1 MAALVL
7 DASVVLA
14 VALQEE
20 NRRLAAPILARVAEA
35 GAVVPGIWH
44 LEVGNVLLL
53 AERRRMITAEERA
66 IALDELA
73 KLPIATDN
81 ETALRAWRETAELA
95 ARHKLTMY
103 DAAHLELSLRRGL
116 PLATFDAA
124 LRRAAGVAG
133 VALVG
138 G

>member
-14 VALQEE
+14 VALQES
-20 NRRLAAPILARVAEA
+20 NSRLAAPILARVAEE
-35 GAVVPGIWH
+35 GAIVPGIWH

-53 AERRRMITAEERA
+53 AERRRTITAEERT

-81 ETALRAWRETAELA
+81 ETAARAWRETMQLA
-95 ARHKLTMY
+95 GRHKLTMY
-103 DAAHLELSLRRGL
+103 DAAYLELSLRRGL

-124 LRRAAGVAG
+124 LRRAAGATG
-133 VALVG
+133 VTL
-138 G
+138 

>member
-14 VALQEE
+14 VVLQEE
-20 NRRLAAPILARVAEA
+20 NRRLAAPILARVAEG
-35 GAVVPGIWH
+35 GAIVPGIWH

-53 AERRRMITAEERA
+53 AERRRTITAEERM

-73 KLPIATDN
+73 NLPITTDN
-81 ETALRAWRETAELA
+81 ETALRASRETAEVA

-103 DAAHLELSLRRGL
+103 DAAYLELSLRRGL
-116 PLATFDAA
+116 PLSTFDAA
-124 LRRAAGVAG
+124 LRRAAGAAG